1 MIKKILFFSLF
12 FTSNA
17 FNSVKIKPFY
27 KKHKLH
33 SINIDNDNPS
43 FIAKQLMRQYSEYG
57 TPQDFNDFM
66 DMLKEKNVEGITF
79 LTNNNQINSL
89 ISIDNLHEPYN
100 YDVFNSHIVKISP
113 SMING
118 LMDKFDKMNINYDLL
133 DITQNNNPIFTFL
146 NDGFQVILIY
156 FVFSFILSNVIR
168 LVIGK
173 NELNNFSGLSN
184 NLFNMNKNSFQEV
197 SGEEVGVKFDSVAG
211 CDEAKYELMEV
222 VDFLKQP
229 EKYEK
234 AGAKIPKG
242 ILLEGPPGTGKTL
255 LARAVAGEANV
266 NYLYSSGSQFIEMFV
281 GVGASRVRELFKRAK
296 ELAPC
301 VIFLDE
307 IDAIGRQRGAGFAG
321 GNDEREQTLNEILT
335 NMDGFVKNEGII
347 IIGATNRADILDN
360 ALTRPGRFDRKVM
373 VGLPDIEGRREIINI
388 HFRNKL
394 VENATY
400 FNDLAKLTSGF
411 SGADIEN
418 LANEAA
424 ILSVRH
430 NQTSISPEYIYRA
443 FEKIT
448 IGLPS
453 TTDNRPDKIIELVS
467 AHEIGHALIAY
478 LFSDMFDL
486 QRVTINSN
494 KNGAGGYTLFTPNN
508 NYDMFP
514 TKKFILANIII
525 ALGGRAAEELLFK
538 HIGNLS
544 LQYTNERVFNNIDNL
559 EITTGASNDLK
570 QANSL
575 ARRFVS
581 LFGMGNNI
589 GLYDSG
595 GNEMPFLGKNLGMNS
610 DKLSEYSK
618 EEIDKEIEQL
628 VSWAYNKAK
637 NIIEFNTKDF
647 LLLTDQLIEKK
658 NLDVT
663 DFKKTTI
670 KFY

>member
-1 MIKKILFFSLF
+1 
-12 FTSNA
+12 
-17 FNSVKIKPFY
+17 
-27 KKHKLH
+27 
-33 SINIDNDNPS
+33 
-43 FIAKQLMRQYSEYG
+43 
-57 TPQDFNDFM
+57 
-66 DMLKEKNVEGITF
+66 
-79 LTNNNQINSL
+79 
-89 ISIDNLHEPYN
+89 
-100 YDVFNSHIVKISP
+100 
-113 SMING
+113 
-118 LMDKFDKMNINYDLL
+118 MNIKYDLI
-133 DITQNNNPIFTFL
+133 DITQNVNPVISFL
-146 NDGFQVILIY
+146 TNGFQLFLIY

-168 LVIGK
+168 LVVGK
-173 NELNNFSGLSN
+173 NNLNNFGGLN
-184 NLFNMNKNSFQEV
+184 NNPFNMNKKSFQEV
-197 SGEEVGVKFDSVAG
+197 SGDEVGVKFDSVAG
-211 CDEAKYELMEV
+211 CDEAKFELMEV

-296 ELAPC
+296 ELSPC

-307 IDAIGRQRGAGFAG
+307 IDAIGRQRGTGLAG

-373 VGLPDIEGRREIINI
+373 VGLPDMEGRREIINI
-388 HFRNKL
+388 HFLNKL
-394 VENATY
+394 VQNATY
-400 FNDLAKLTSGF
+400 FDDLAKLTSGF

-424 ILSVRH
+424 ILSVRD
-430 NQTSISPEYIYRA
+430 NETYITPEYIYRA

-448 IGLPS
+448 FGLPS
-453 TTDNRPDKIIELVS
+453 NNDNRPDKIIELVS

-478 LFSDMFDL
+478 LFNDMFDL

-514 TKKFILANIII
+514 TKKFIIANLII
-525 ALGGRAAEELLFK
+525 ALGGRAAEEILFR
-538 HIGNLS
+538 HNENSS
-544 LQYTNERVFNNIDNL
+544 LMYKSQKVFNNFDNL

-581 LFGMGNNI
+581 LFGMGNKI
-589 GLYDSG
+589 GLYDNG
-595 GNEMPFLGKNLGMNS
+595 GDAMPFLGKNLAMNT

-618 EEIDKEIEQL
+618 EEIDKEIENL
-628 VSWAYNKAK
+628 VSWAYDKAK
-637 NIIEFNTKDF
+637 EIIEFNYKDF
-647 LLLTDQLIEKK
+647 LLLTDKLIK
-658 NLDVT
+658 NQNLNVN
-663 DFKKTTI
+663 DFRNSTI
-670 KFY
+670 IFY

>member
-12 FTSNA
+12 LTSNA
-17 FNSVKIKPFY
+17 FIPMNIKTKY
-27 KKHKLH
+27 KKSKLH
-33 SINIDNDNPS
+33 ALNIDNDNPS

-57 TPQDFNDFM
+57 RPQDFNDFM
-66 DMLKEKNVEGITF
+66 DMLKHKNIEGISF
-79 LTNNNQINSL
+79 ITNNNQIEGL
-89 ISIDNLHEPYN
+89 ISIDKYHEPFN
-100 YDVFNSHIVKISP
+100 YDVFNSHVVKISP
-113 SMING
+113 SMVDG
-118 LMDKFDKMNINYDLL
+118 LMDKFDNLNIKYDLI
-133 DITQNNNPIFTFL
+133 DITQNVNPVISFL
-146 NDGFQVILIY
+146 TNGFQLFLIY

-168 LVIGK
+168 LVVGK
-173 NELNNFSGLSN
+173 NNLNNFGGLN
-184 NLFNMNKNSFQEV
+184 NNPFNMNKKSFQEV
-197 SGEEVGVKFDSVAG
+197 SGDEVGVKFDSVAG
-211 CDEAKYELMEV
+211 CDEAKFELMEV

-296 ELAPC
+296 ELSPC

-307 IDAIGRQRGAGFAG
+307 IDAIGRQRGTGLAG

-373 VGLPDIEGRREIINI
+373 VGLPDMEGRREIINI

-394 VENATY
+394 VQNATY
-400 FNDLAKLTSGF
+400 FDDLAKLTSGF

-424 ILSVRH
+424 ILSVRD
-430 NQTSISPEYIYRA
+430 NETYITPEYIYRA

-448 IGLPS
+448 FGLPS
-453 TTDNRPDKIIELVS
+453 NNDNRPDKIIELVS

-478 LFSDMFDL
+478 LFNDMFDL

-514 TKKFILANIII
+514 TKKFIIANLII
-525 ALGGRAAEELLFK
+525 ALGGRAAEEILFR
-538 HIGNLS
+538 HNENSS
-544 LQYTNERVFNNIDNL
+544 LMYKSQKVFNNFDNL

-581 LFGMGNNI
+581 LFGMGNKI
-589 GLYDSG
+589 GLYDNG
-595 GNEMPFLGKNLGMNS
+595 GDAMPFLGKNLAMNT

-618 EEIDKEIEQL
+618 EEIDKEIENL
-628 VSWAYNKAK
+628 VSWAYDKAK
-637 NIIEFNTKDF
+637 EIIEFNYKDF
-647 LLLTDQLIEKK
+647 LLLTDKLIK
-658 NLDVT
+658 NQNLNVN
-663 DFKKTTI
+663 DFRNSTI
-670 KFY
+670 IFY

>member
-89 ISIDNLHEPYN
+89 ISIDNLHQPYN

-197 SGEEVGVKFDSVAG
+197 SGQEVGVKFDSVAG

-335 NMDGFVKNEGII
+335 NMDGVVKNEGII